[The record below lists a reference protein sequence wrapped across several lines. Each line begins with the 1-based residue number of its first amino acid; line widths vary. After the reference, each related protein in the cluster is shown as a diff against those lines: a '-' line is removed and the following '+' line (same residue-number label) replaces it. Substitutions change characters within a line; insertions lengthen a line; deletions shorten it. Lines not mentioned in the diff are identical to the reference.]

1 MKDDNNKSSFRN
13 AQENMLDLQS
23 KIQQIQSD
31 NENLKRENSYLVSFR
46 YLAEQLESEK
56 QSIIDS
62 SEKLKIRIREE
73 IDRRE
78 AQEAEKSRI
87 LEELTGLR
95 REFDSRR
102 DVDFSKVVLVDI
114 ANERNKENN
123 TEVIRVFFS
132 LEQFI

>member
-13 AQENMLDLQS
+13 AQENMLELQS